1 MAEETTATTAAE
13 AAATDGAPSAPAGD
27 GFQPITSQ
35 EQLNA
40 VLKDRL
46 ARERGKVR
54 ERYADYDELKERAGA
69 ADRLRADLDAA
80 NARAEEAEASAAAL
94 RAEAERAGVV
104 REVAEAE
111 GVDAELLSLVRGETR
126 AELEQAAAVIRAR
139 TGRPARYPSVY
150 DGGAG
155 GTAPVSRQDIES
167 IRDPVRRVAARA
179 ANAGLYRNH

>member
-80 NARAEEAEASAAAL
+80 NARADVKIPCLPSSWSSESP
-94 RAEAERAGVV
+94 
-104 REVAEAE
+104 
-111 GVDAELLSLVRGETR
+111 
-126 AELEQAAAVIRAR
+126 AR
-139 TGRPARYPSVY
+139 TTCSAIKTVTRLKRPLIV
-150 DGGAG
+150 
-155 GTAPVSRQDIES
+155 
-167 IRDPVRRVAARA
+167 
-179 ANAGLYRNH
+179 